1 MERGRPKAEIPRSE
15 RLCLRLTKI
24 EAEKIS
30 RIAEKKNITKTEAIL
45 QGIDL
50 LIHHKP
56 KKIASRSVKEILKE
70 RGVDVSDLE
79 KIIWKIFL
87 GKRRVF
93 FEIFA
98 GNFFWKSKMFLK
110 KFREVLLWRKIL
122 R

>member
-1 MERGRPKAEIPRSE
+1 MERGRPKLEIARTE

-56 KKIASRSVKEILKE
+56 KKFANVKEILKK
-70 RGVDVSDLE
+70 RGVDTSDLE
-79 KIIWKIFL
+79 I
-87 GKRRVF
+87 
-93 FEIFA
+93 
-98 GNFFWKSKMFLK
+98 
-110 KFREVLLWRKIL
+110 
-122 R
+122 